1 MVRGGGD
8 AEEASA
14 ITTASCNPFTVCTAL
29 ILVFIFVLAVVLL
42 YLFLS
47 S

>member
-1 MVRGGGD
+1 MDNTCAVN
-8 AEEASA
+8 
-14 ITTASCNPFTVCTAL
+14 CNPFTVCAAL
-29 ILVFIFVLAVVLL
+29 ILVFISVLAVILL

>member
-1 MVRGGGD
+1 MVENGED
-8 AEEASA
+8 TTSA
-14 ITTASCNPFTVCTAL
+14 VVSCNPFTICAAL
-29 ILVFIFVLAVVLL
+29 ILSFISVLAVVIL